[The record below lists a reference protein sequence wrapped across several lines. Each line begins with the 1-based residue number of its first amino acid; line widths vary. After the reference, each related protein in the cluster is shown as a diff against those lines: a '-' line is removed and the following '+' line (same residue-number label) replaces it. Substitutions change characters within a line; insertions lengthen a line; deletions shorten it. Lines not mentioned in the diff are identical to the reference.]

1 MTSASSAAA
10 RVTGPS
16 RIATDAA
23 RPRDG
28 DVIVSRES
36 GAGGKYTVRQVPGD
50 VQLHSSV
57 RDEAIRLARRFAIK
71 AAVDLWYIDDGPQT
85 LLEAYR
91 KVSKS

>member
-1 MTSASSAAA
+1 VSE
-10 RVTGPS
+10 PS
-16 RIATDAA
+16 RITDAA

-50 VQLHSSV
+50 VQLHESV
-57 RDEAIRLARRFAIK
+57 RDEAIRLARGFATK
-71 AAVDLWYIDDGPQT
+71 AAVNLWYIGDGPQT

-91 KVSKS
+91 KALKS

>member
-1 MTSASSAAA
+1 MTSRSSRAA
-10 RVTGPS
+10 RVSEPS
-16 RIATDAA
+16 RIADAA

-28 DVIVSRES
+28 DVIVGRES

-57 RDEAIRLARRFAIK
+57 RDEVIRLARGFAIK

-85 LLEAYR
+85 LLKAYR
-91 KVSKS
+91 KDSDS

>member
-1 MTSASSAAA
+1 MS
-10 RVTGPS
+10 RLS

-28 DVIVSRES
+28 DVIVRRES

-57 RDEAIRLARRFAIK
+57 RDEAIRLARGFAIK

-91 KVSKS
+91 KESKS